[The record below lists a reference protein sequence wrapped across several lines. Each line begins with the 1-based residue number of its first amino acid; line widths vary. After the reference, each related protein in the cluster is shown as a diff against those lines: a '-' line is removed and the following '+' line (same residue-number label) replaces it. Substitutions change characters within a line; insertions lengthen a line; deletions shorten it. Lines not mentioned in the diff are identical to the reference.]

1 MQHFGDLLS
10 DLYRASILFSI
21 LLMLIFVVLMFQ
33 KKFRQIPAVY
43 WGVLSFVLVVHFLV
57 VALYEYD
64 IIENL
69 SMFLLVIGSVRALV
83 IPLLYLTFNSHI
95 NKDYTWNFPKLKFF
109 LPAVPL
115 YLAFLVILFMPE
127 KGDLFWES
135 SSVPRYF
142 FLIAQL
148 YICVAFVY
156 ISKRNFTQIKRAT
169 SSETIVGYKGIKQ
182 NSPLIGYLRFI
193 SLIMLLHATLIFLQ
207 LLNHLIY
214 GAMVWN
220 LIDQMEQFFWLL
232 IGLVFVYK
240 FVSYPVSLYQF
251 ELKNQE
257 IPSEK
262 YKGEMLDPEQIKPI
276 IKRLNE
282 YMLEEKP
289 FLDPN
294 YSISQL
300 SQEMEI
306 SSRELSKL
314 MNQYLNQNFH
324 DYINNFRIEEFKRL
338 VKDPGNSKF
347 SILSLSMDSGFRSK
361 STFNTAFKKFTGTTP
376 SRYCKS
382 IKG

>member
-1 MQHFGDLLS
+1 
-10 DLYRASILFSI
+10 
-21 LLMLIFVVLMFQ
+21 MLVFVVLIMQ

-43 WGVLSFVLVVHFLV
+43 WGILSFVLVIHFLV
-57 VALYEYD
+57 VALYEYA
-64 IIENL
+64 IIEKL
-69 SMFLLVIGSVRALV
+69 SMFLLMIGGIRALV

-115 YLAFLVILFMPE
+115 YVAFIVILILPN

-135 SSVPRYF
+135 SPVPRYF

-148 YICVAFVY
+148 YIGVAFFY
-156 ISKRNFTQIKRAT
+156 ISKRNFAQVKSAT
-169 SSETIVGYKGIKQ
+169 ASERNEGYQGIKQ
-182 NSPLIGYLRFI
+182 NSPLVGYLRFI
-193 SLIMLLHATLIFLQ
+193 SLVMLLHGILILMQ
-207 LLNHLIY
+207 LFNHLIY
-214 GAMVWN
+214 GAMVWT